1 MSILD
6 TVKVRRRIKHSKLDN
21 DIETLIDTAKAEMI
35 RVGCDEETVEAGGSL
50 VTQAAVTSCL
60 MNMEKE
66 KDLIDRYEK
75 AFAIQIDSIRKSS
88 KVDIPEEQ
96 QTEDDDV

>member
-1 MSILD
+1 MSSLD

-50 VTQAAVTSCL
+50 VTQAVVTYCL

>member
-1 MSILD
+1 MSTLD
-6 TVKVRRRIKHSKLDN
+6 TVKMRKRIKHSKLDS

-35 RVGCDEETVEAGGSL
+35 RVGCDEGIVNAGGSL
-50 VTQAAVTSCL
+50 VTQAVVTYCL

-75 AFAIQIDSIRKSS
+75 AFAIQIDGIRKSS
-88 KVDIPEEQ
+88 KVDLQEEP